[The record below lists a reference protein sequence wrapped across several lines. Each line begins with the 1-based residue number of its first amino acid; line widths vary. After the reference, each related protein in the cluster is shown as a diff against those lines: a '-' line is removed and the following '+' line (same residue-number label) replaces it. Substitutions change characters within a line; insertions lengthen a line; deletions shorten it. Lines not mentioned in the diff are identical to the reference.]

1 MSFFF
6 NIFAQNFTNMPQTLK
21 NIGNSGEI
29 VLYQP
34 DDSLSLEVKLEN
46 ETVWLSQQQMATLFN
61 TTKQNVSL
69 HINNIFKEGELN
81 KDSVVKESLT
91 TAADGK
97 KYRIAFYN
105 LDVIISVGYRVKSLR
120 GTQFRQW
127 ATAVLKDYLLK
138 GYNIN
143 QRLVY
148 MEERIDRR
156 LNSIESTLAEHQQKI
171 DFFVKTN
178 LPPIE
183 QVFFNGQF
191 FEARVLLEKLV
202 KSAQKRVVIV
212 DNYIDAATFDIL
224 DVRQQGVAADI
235 YSGSLHTTLC
245 NAHNSAA
252 GANPINEHI
261 WTNPSHDRWLIIDDN
276 LFHCGHSIK
285 DMGKKLTAIMLMGTP
300 PETILNALI

>member
-1 MSFFF
+1 
-6 NIFAQNFTNMPQTLK
+6 MPQTLK

-34 DDSLSLEVKLEN
+34 DNDIHLEVRLDK
-46 ETVWLSQQQMATLFN
+46 ETVWLTQQQMSELFQKDRSVI
-61 TTKQNVSL
+61 TR
-69 HINNIFKEGELN
+69 HINNVFKEGELDEKSN
-81 KDSVVKESLT
+81 VQNLHFPFSDKPTKV
-91 TAADGK
+91 
-97 KYRIAFYN
+97 YN
-105 LDVIISVGYRVKSLR
+105 LDVIISVGYRVKSQRGIQFRRWATSVLKEYLLR
-120 GTQFRQW
+120 GYSVNQQLLAMQRQI
-127 ATAVLKDYLLK
+127 DSRFD
-138 GYNIN
+138 
-143 QRLVY
+143 QQ
-148 MEERIDRR
+148 DRR

-202 KSAQKRVVIV
+202 KSAQKRVIIV

-224 DVRQQGVAADI
+224 DVRQQGVSADI

-245 NAHNSAA
+245 NVHNSAA

>member
-1 MSFFF
+1 
-6 NIFAQNFTNMPQTLK
+6 MPQTLK

-46 ETVWLSQQQMATLFN
+46 ETVWLSQQQMSTLFN

-81 KDSVVKESLT
+81 KNSVVKESLT

-202 KSAQKRVVIV
+202 KSAQQRVVIV

-224 DVRQQGVAADI
+224 DVRQQGVTADI
-235 YSGSLHTTLC
+235 YSGSLHTTLR

-252 GANPINEHI
+252 GANPINEHV

-276 LFHCGHSIK
+276 LFHCGHSVK

>member
-1 MSFFF
+1 
-6 NIFAQNFTNMPQTLK
+6 MPQTYNISGVSTSK
-21 NIGNSGEI
+21 NNGEI

-34 DDSLSLEVKLEN
+34 DDKLSLEVKLEN
-46 ETVWLSQQQMATLFN
+46 ETVWLSQQQMADLFGCSTDN
-61 TTKQNVSL
+61 VGLHLKNIYAEKELDQTATTE
-69 HINNIFKEGELN
+69 IF
-81 KDSVVKESLT
+81 SVVRLEGARRVKRNIT
-91 TAADGK
+91 H
-97 KYRIAFYN
+97 YN
-105 LDVIISVGYRVKSLR
+105 LDAILSVGYRVSSR
-120 GTQFRQW
+120 NATQFRRW

-143 QRLVY
+143 QRLIY

-156 LNSIESTLAEHQQKI
+156 FSAIESTLAEHQNKI

-202 KSAQKRVVIV
+202 KSAQKRVVII
-212 DNYIDAATFDIL
+212 DAYIDAATFDIL
-224 DVRQQGVAADI
+224 DVRQQGVSADI

-245 NAHNSAA
+245 NAHNAA
-252 GANPINEHI
+252 GVNPINEHV
-261 WTNPSHDRWLIIDDN
+261 WTTPSHDRWLIIDDN

-285 DMGKKLTAIMLMGTP
+285 DMGKKLTAITLMGTP
-300 PETILNALI
+300 PETVLNVVR

>member
-1 MSFFF
+1 MTLNEIFF
-6 NIFAQNFTNMPQTLK
+6 NIFAENFTNMPQTLK
-21 NIGNSGEI
+21 NIENSGEI

-46 ETVWLSQQQMATLFN
+46 ETVWLSQQQIATLFD

-97 KYRIAFYN
+97 KYRTAFYN

-120 GTQFRQW
+120 GTQFRHW

-171 DFFVKTN
+171 
-178 LPPIE
+178 
-183 QVFFNGQF
+183 
-191 FEARVLLEKLV
+191 
-202 KSAQKRVVIV
+202 
-212 DNYIDAATFDIL
+212 
-224 DVRQQGVAADI
+224 
-235 YSGSLHTTLC
+235 
-245 NAHNSAA
+245 
-252 GANPINEHI
+252 
-261 WTNPSHDRWLIIDDN
+261 N

-300 PETILNALI
+300 PERILNAII

>member
-1 MSFFF
+1 
-6 NIFAQNFTNMPQTLK
+6 MPQTFK

-34 DDSLSLEVKLEN
+34 DNDIHLEVRLDK
-46 ETVWLSQQQMATLFN
+46 ETVWLTQQQMSELFQKDR
-61 TTKQNVSL
+61 TVITR
-69 HINNIFKEGELN
+69 HISNIFKEGELDEKSN
-81 KDSVVKESLT
+81 VQNLHFPFSDKPTK
-91 TAADGK
+91 
-97 KYRIAFYN
+97 IYN
-105 LDVIISVGYRVKSLR
+105 LDVIISVGYRVKSQRGIQFRRWATSVLKEYLLR
-120 GTQFRQW
+120 GYSVNQQLLAMQRQI
-127 ATAVLKDYLLK
+127 DSRFD
-138 GYNIN
+138 
-143 QRLVY
+143 QQ
-148 MEERIDRR
+148 DRR

-224 DVRQQGVAADI
+224 DVRQPGVTADI

-252 GANPINEHI
+252 GTNPINEHI
-261 WTNPSHDRWLIIDDN
+261 WTNPSHDRWLIIDDS

-300 PETILNALI
+300 PETILNAVR

>member
-1 MSFFF
+1 
-6 NIFAQNFTNMPQTLK
+6 MPQTHNISGVSTPK
-21 NIGNSGEI
+21 NNGEI

-46 ETVWLSQQQMATLFN
+46 ETVWLSQQQMATLFDV
-61 TTKQNVSL
+61 KE
-69 HINNIFKEGELN
+69 NNITYHIQSIYKSHELDVDSTTQKIRVVRQEGN
-81 KDSVVKESLT
+81 RMVTRQID
-91 TAADGK
+91 
-97 KYRIAFYN
+97 FYN
-105 LDVIISVGYRVKSLR
+105 LDMIISVGYRVNSANA
-120 GTQFRQW
+120 TQFRRW

-143 QRLVY
+143 QRLIY

-156 LNSIESTLAEHQQKI
+156 FSAIESTLAEHQNKI

-202 KSAQKRVVIV
+202 KSAQKRVVII
-212 DNYIDAATFDIL
+212 DAYIDAATFDIL
-224 DVRQQGVAADI
+224 DVRQQGVSADI

-245 NAHNSAA
+245 NTHNAA
-252 GANPINEHI
+252 GVNPINEHV

-300 PETILNALI
+300 PETVLNVVM